1 MLQLWYSI
9 FLILNEITFTV
20 QKGTLQNYP
29 FMLFTQ
35 PQTCGMCGI
44 VACSPNLTT
53 PSELLFVFNAEPCH
67 FNILYSQNSASQL
80 PAGLVTF
87 QPLTFRSD
95 VSEGKL
101 D

>member
-20 QKGTLQNYP
+20 QKGTLQNYCSSP
-29 FMLFTQ
+29 SHR
-35 PQTCGMCGI
+35 P